1 MKNSS
6 AKIITQAAIIAAL
19 YVVLTLLSNALGLA
33 NLQVQF
39 RLSEALTILPAL
51 FPAAIPGLFIGC
63 ILANIFTGALLPDI
77 IAGSLATL
85 VAAILTYKLRKS
97 KYLAVLPPIICNT
110 IVIPIVLRLAYG
122 IGPLAISFLAIFA
135 SEVLS
140 AGVGGILLYNAIIK
154 KRDYM

>member
-1 MKNSS
+1 MKNTS

-19 YVVLTLLSNALGLA
+19 YVVLTILSNALGLA
-33 NLQVQF
+33 NLQIQF

-63 ILANIFTGALLPDI
+63 ILSNIITGALLPDI

-85 VAAILTYKLRKS
+85 VAALLTYKLRRN
-97 KYLAVLPPIICNT
+97 KYLAALPPIICNT
-110 IVIPIVLRLAYG
+110 IVIPLVLRYAYG

-135 SEVLS
+135 SEFIS
-140 AGVGGILLYNAIIK
+140 AGVGGILLHDAIIK
-154 KRDYM
+154 KRDYI